1 MQLMQASM
9 SEAPQPAVASERAV
23 IQKAALLIDDDGLT
37 PQERVR
43 AIEQNEYE
51 AHLRLQHAK
60 GVEEGEK
67 KGLLEG
73 KKEGLLE
80 GKQETARK
88 LLAKGFPPAEV
99 ADLTG
104 LSKDDLPALP

>member
-9 SEAPQPAVASERAV
+9 SEAPQPVVASERAV

-60 GVEEGEK
+60 GLLEGEK

-73 KKEGLLE
+73 KR
-80 GKQETARK
+80 ETARK

-104 LSKDDLPALP
+104 LSMDDFPALR